1 MISKYSQPAFLKKRD
16 GIWDALLNN
25 ANTGGENV
33 HRAAVLG
40 VILGARVGDE
50 NLPRQLK
57 EGLYDKV
64 ALEEEIIAFVN
75 AVMQKKAVESNNGG
89 NASALK
95 EL

>member
-16 GIWDALLNN
+16 GIWNALLNN

-50 NLPRQLK
+50 NLPQQLK
-57 EGLYDKV
+57 DGLYDKV
-64 ALEEEIIAFVN
+64 ALEDEINAFVN

>member
-50 NLPRQLK
+50 NLPEQLK
-57 EGLYDKV
+57 DGLYDKV
-64 ALEEEIIAFVN
+64 ALEHEINAFVN

>member
-1 MISKYSQPAFLKKRD
+1 MISKYSQPAFLNKRD
-16 GIWDALLNN
+16 GIWNALLNN

-57 EGLYDKV
+57 DGLYDKV
-64 ALEEEIIAFVN
+64 ALEDEINAFVN

>member
-16 GIWDALLNN
+16 GIWNALLNN

-50 NLPRQLK
+50 NLPEQLK
-57 EGLYDKV
+57 DGLYDKV
-64 ALEEEIIAFVN
+64 ALEHEINAFVN

>member
-16 GIWDALLNN
+16 GVWNALLNN

-50 NLPRQLK
+50 NLPPQLK

-64 ALEEEIIAFVN
+64 ALEEEINAFVN

>member
-1 MISKYSQPAFLKKRD
+1 MISKYSQPAFLNERD
-16 GIWDALLNN
+16 GIWNTLLNN

-50 NLPRQLK
+50 NLPQQLK

-64 ALEEEIIAFVN
+64 ALEDEINAFVN